1 LVPTQQETA
10 SSGPAPAPR
19 NPRRQWPD
27 PGLIAA
33 SLIGL
38 LAAWPFLSRPG
49 LPVFTDIEQHVYRTF
64 QVMETLRA
72 GVPYARWAPDLF
84 HGFGYPV
91 FNYYAPLTYYLGAAY
106 GLFFGESG
114 ATAGVK
120 LVMVAASTVGSLG
133 MYAFARLMWGR
144 AAGVAGAGA
153 FALAPY
159 VLFFTPHRTGRV
171 PEMVGIALAPLL
183 FWAFTRLRHS
193 AAPGR
198 VALAALVLA
207 VMLLSHNLMP
217 LIFGALLAGWLAW
230 LSLTCPPKGGARRFL
245 AAAGAAGGVGVGLS
259 LFFWLPAA
267 VEAGAVQLGNATVGP
282 FLSYRSNF
290 VPLPTLLAPPNAAD
304 ALSLDLNLKLGPAQW
319 VLAVAGG
326 LSLFAARPRFVR
338 LATVYFAAAA
348 AVMVFLVLPQSLPIW
363 DSLPFMAVVQFP
375 SRLLGPAVFL
385 LAVLAGSAVGW
396 ASEAGRRRAGEG
408 RANIW
413 AAAAGGLCVVCVL
426 PLLNPRPWADFGP
439 VTMQRLRQAELEWEV
454 GTTASNEFLPVT
466 VASAPGPA
474 PSLSASYTA
483 GAVDKVNR
491 AALPEGAS
499 AIVRYHGPLRDE
511 FEVSSPGAFVLRLY
525 TFDFPGW
532 TAYVDGVETAITPS
546 EPEGWITLDVP
557 AGTHTVLARLEDTWP
572 RRAGWAASGLG
583 LAALLVLAGWPLFAK
598 AGRATTG
605 QSGQPA
611 AADGPVAAEGW
622 RPWLLPGVAAAGV
635 AVAIGLNLVDWP
647 YAWAKY
653 DRPQPEHPLAAQWES
668 NVALLGYD
676 LPRDEVQPGE
686 AVEVT
691 LYWTAAGQV
700 TANSRVFV
708 HLLGPDGQ
716 LWANSDKFHPGR
728 YEDWPTGRWP
738 PGFVLADAHSA
749 VVGEDAPPGE
759 YRLRVGL
766 WNGYTGERVRLSGGD
781 SAQPA
786 LDALE
791 LSSVIRVNS
800 RVE

>member
-1 LVPTQQETA
+1 M
-10 SSGPAPAPR
+10 R
-19 NPRRQWPD
+19 PRRLRLD
-27 PGLIAA
+27 TGLIATSLIGLIAA
-33 SLIGL
+33 
-38 LAAWPFLSRPG
+38 WPVLTRPG
-49 LPVFTDIEQHVYRTF
+49 LPVFTDIEQHIYRTF

-84 HGFGYPV
+84 HGYGYPV
-91 FNYYAPLTYYLGAAY
+91 FNYYAPLTYYVASAY
-106 GLFFGESG
+106 GLFFGEGG

-120 LVMVAASTVGSLG
+120 LVMVAASLLGSVG

-144 AAGVAGAGA
+144 AAGVAAAAA

-171 PEMVGIALAPLL
+171 PEMVGIALGPLL
-183 FWAFTRLRHS
+183 FWAFTRLRS
-193 AAPGR
+193 SPAPGPI
-198 VALAALVLA
+198 ALAALVLA
-207 VMLLSHNLMP
+207 AILLSHNLMP

-230 LSLTCPPKGGARRFL
+230 MGRACPPKCGARRFL
-245 AAAGAAGGVGVGLS
+245 TAAGAAGVLGVGLS

-267 VEAGAVQLGNATVGP
+267 VEASAVQLGNATVGP

-290 VPLPTLLAPPNAAD
+290 VSLLNLLAPPNAGD
-304 ALSLDLNLKLGPAQW
+304 VLNLELNFKLGPAQW
-319 VLAVAGG
+319 VLAVVGS
-326 LSLFAARPRFVR
+326 LSLFAARPRYERV
-338 LATVYFAAAA
+338 ATAYFAAAA
-348 AVMVFLVLPQSLPIW
+348 VVMVFLVLPQSLPVW
-363 DSLPFMAVVQFP
+363 DNLPFMAVVQFP

-385 LAVLAGSAVGW
+385 LAALAGSAVGW
-396 ASEAGRRRAGEG
+396 ASEAGKRRAGEG
-408 RANIW
+408 RANVW
-413 AAAAGGLCVVCVL
+413 AAAAVGFCVVCVL

-466 VASAPGPA
+466 VISAPGPE
-474 PSLSASYTA
+474 PSLSEAYAA

-491 AALPEGAS
+491 AALPEGAE
-499 AIVRYHGPLRDE
+499 VTVVEHGPLHDQLAVNGPSD
-511 FEVSSPGAFVLRLY
+511 FTLRLY

-532 TAYVDGVETAITPS
+532 TAYVDGVETTMAAS
-546 EPEGWITLDVP
+546 EPEGWITLNVP
-557 AGTHTVLARLEDTWP
+557 AGTHTVLVRLEDTWP

-583 LAALLVLAGWPLFAK
+583 LTALLILAGWADFS
-598 AGRATTG
+598 RAERASTS
-605 QSGQPA
+605 QSSHPT
-611 AADGPVAAEGW
+611 AADGPQAGSVATGW
-622 RPWLLPGVAAAGV
+622 QPWLLPGVAAAGV
-635 AVAIGLNLVDWP
+635 AAVIGLNLADWP
-647 YAWAKY
+647 FAWANY
-653 DRPQPEHPLAAQWES
+653 DPHQPEQPLAAHWES

-676 LPRDEVQPGE
+676 LPRAEVRPGE

-691 LYWTAAGQV
+691 LYWTAAGHV

-708 HLLGPDGQ
+708 HLFGPDGQ

-738 PGFVLADAHSA
+738 DGFALADVHSL
-749 VVGEDAPPGE
+749 VVSQDAPPGE

-781 SAQPA
+781 NANLA
-786 LDALE
+786 LEALE
-791 LSSVIRVNS
+791 LPIVIRVNS